1 VQTPGSYV
9 LAFAHFTAEA
19 GKVYYFRTRAFDG
32 ARQLLFDLSRSISD
46 QALHLI
52 AAYPL
57 SVSRSNQ

>member
-1 VQTPGSYV
+1 LHISQQ
-9 LAFAHFTAEA
+9 
-19 GKVYYFRTRAFDG
+19 K
-32 ARQLLFDLSRSISD
+32 RQLLFDFEPVDSD